1 MELTFHVAIRI
12 VSSMP
17 HKRAIT
23 TEQAPKAVGPYSQ
36 AIVANG
42 FVFCS
47 GQIPL
52 DPATGKLIDSADI
65 GDHVRRVMENLRA
78 VLEAAGSDFSN
89 VVKTT
94 IFVAQMSDF
103 PEVNKAYAAFFTD
116 VPPARATVQAAGL
129 PLNAR
134 VEIEMTA
141 LVS

>member
-1 MELTFHVAIRI
+1 
-12 VSSMP
+12 MP
-17 HKRAIT
+17 EKRAIT

-52 DPATGKLIDSADI
+52 DPATGKLIDSPDI

-78 VLEAAGSDFSN
+78 VLEAAGSDFAR

-103 PEVNKAYAAFFTD
+103 PEVNKAYASYFTD
-116 VPPARATVQAAGL
+116 VPPARATVQAGAL

-141 LVS
+141 LAP

>member
-1 MELTFHVAIRI
+1 
-12 VSSMP
+12 MP
-17 HKRAIT
+17 HKSAIT
-23 TEQAPKAVGPYSQ
+23 TEHAPKAVGPYSQ

-52 DPATGKLIDSADI
+52 DPATGKLIDSAEI

-78 VLEAAGSDFSN
+78 VLTAAGSDFSK

-94 IFVAQMSDF
+94 IFVARMEDF
-103 PEVNKAYAAFFTD
+103 PEVNKAYAAYFTD
-116 VPPARATVQAAGL
+116 VPPARATVQAGAL

-141 LVS
+141 LA

>member
-36 AIVANG
+36 AVVANG

-52 DPATGKLIDSADI
+52 DPATGKLIESADI
-65 GDHVRRVMENLRA
+65 ADHVRRVMENLRA
-78 VLEAAGSDFSN
+78 VLEAAGSDFSK

-103 PEVNKAYAAFFTD
+103 PEVNKAYATFFTD
-116 VPPARATVQAAGL
+116 VPPARATVQAAAL

-141 LVS
+141 LA

>member
-23 TEQAPKAVGPYSQ
+23 TVEAPKAVGPYSQ

-52 DPATGKLIDSADI
+52 DPATGKLIDSPDI
-65 GDHVRRVMENLRA
+65 ADHVRRVMENLRA
-78 VLEAAGSDFSN
+78 VLEAAGSDFSK

-103 PEVNKAYAAFFTD
+103 PEVNKAYAAYFTD
-116 VPPARATVQAAGL
+116 VPPARATVQAAAL

-141 LVS
+141 VA

>member
-1 MELTFHVAIRI
+1 
-12 VSSMP
+12 MP

-78 VLEAAGSDFSN
+78 VLEAAGSDFSK

>member
-52 DPATGKLIDSADI
+52 DPATGKLIDSPDI

-78 VLEAAGSDFSN
+78 VLDAAGSDFSK

-103 PEVNKAYAAFFTD
+103 PEVNKAYAEYFTD
-116 VPPARATVQAAGL
+116 VPPARATVQAGGL
-129 PLNAR
+129 PLGAR

-141 LVS
+141 LAS

>member
-1 MELTFHVAIRI
+1 MA
-12 VSSMP
+12 

-78 VLEAAGSDFSN
+78 VLQAAGSDFTK

-103 PEVNKAYAAFFTD
+103 PEINKAYAAFFTD
-116 VPPARATVQAAGL
+116 TPPARATVQAAGL
-129 PLNAR
+129 PLGSR

-141 LVS
+141 LA

>member
-1 MELTFHVAIRI
+1 MA
-12 VSSMP
+12 

-23 TEQAPKAVGPYSQ
+23 TEHAPKAVGPYSQ
-36 AIVANG
+36 AVVANG

-78 VLEAAGSDFSN
+78 VLTAAGSDFAQ

-94 IFVAQMSDF
+94 IFVARMEDF
-103 PEVNKAYAAFFTD
+103 PEVNKAYAVYFSD
-116 VPPARATVQAAGL
+116 VPPARATVQAGAL
-129 PLNAR
+129 PMGAR
-134 VEIEMTA
+134 VEIEVIA
-141 LVS
+141 LAS

>member
-1 MELTFHVAIRI
+1 
-12 VSSMP
+12 MP
-17 HKRAIT
+17 EKRAIT
-23 TEQAPKAVGPYSQ
+23 TAEAPKAVGPYSQ

-52 DPATGKLIDSADI
+52 DPATGKLIDSPDI

-78 VLEAAGSDFSN
+78 VLAAAGSDFSQ

-94 IFVAQMSDF
+94 IFVARMEDF
-103 PEVNKAYAAFFTD
+103 PEVNKAYAAYFTD
-116 VPPARATVQAAGL
+116 VPPARATVQAGAL

-141 LVS
+141 LAP